1 MASHM
6 ISAKEPD
13 VAIVPIAGKMHPLYY
28 KRLILIMIV

>member
-28 KRLILIMIV
+28 QETHINMIV